1 MKYKETYDIL
11 GVQVAVT
18 DMNKILSF
26 LAGHLDELK
35 GDYICVSNVH
45 TTVMAYEDEHYR
57 KIQNDA
63 AIVLPDGKPLSV
75 LERKRGGFHDAEKVS
90 GPDLMPEIFKL
101 SEKMGYRHFFY
112 GSTEKTL
119 GLLKNNLE
127 KKYPNLRIAG
137 MYAPPFRQLTNEED
151 EEIIQKINESDAD
164 FLWIGLGAPKQEIW
178 MAGHKNKV
186 HAVMIGV
193 GAGFDFHAGVVKR
206 APVWMQRCGLE
217 WLYRLFQD
225 PKRLWKRYVVTNSKF
240 VWYMIKTKGW
250 VNDTDKQSHKK

>member
-1 MKYKETYDIL
+1 MQYKETYNIL

-18 DMNKILSF
+18 DMEKILRF
-26 LAGHLDELK
+26 LKENLDELK
-35 GDYICVSNVH
+35 GNYICVSNVH
-45 TTVMAYEDEHYR
+45 TTVMAYEDDNYR
-57 KIQNDA
+57 KIQNEA
-63 AIVLPDGKPLSV
+63 AVVLPDGKPLSV
-75 LERKRGGFHDAEKVS
+75 LERKRGGFLDAEKVS
-90 GPDLMPEIFKL
+90 GPDFMPEVFKL

-112 GSTEKTL
+112 GATEQTL

-127 KKYPNLRIAG
+127 RKYPNLRIAG
-137 MYAPPFRQLTNEED
+137 MYAPPFCQLTKEED
-151 EEIIQKINESDAD
+151 NEIIQKINDSKAD

-178 MAGHKNKV
+178 MASHKNKA

-225 PKRLWKRYVVTNSKF
+225 PKRLWKRYVVSNSKF
-240 VWYMIKTKGW
+240 VWYVLRGK
-250 VNDTDKQSHKK
+250 